1 MTSVYL
7 LILKFQNMKFII
19 QQMYVG
25 RNHNTILNNILLYNY
40 IKQKINISS
49 SIIIYATKL
58 FIFTS
63 SINTIEFAS
72 DSATNFWSM
81 DAAWL
86 DCKLVAGLGAED
98 EEFWE
103 LVVWVRCF
111 WNYKWDTFNRCFE
124 IWLLDFNKF
133 WLN

>member
-1 MTSVYL
+1 MTNVHL

-40 IKQKINISS
+40 IKHKINISS
-49 SIIIYATKL
+49 NIIIYATKL

>member
-1 MTSVYL
+1 MTNVYL